1 MLSHD
6 PSCNQRNPFH
16 GHLLPGP
23 SELIAE
29 RPSLSHPPIPF
40 LSPNSQKPSPLYAAF
55 QLCLPD
61 LELIAL
67 EGPACQEGFPGSRL
81 ISAIFIAQG
90 EVCVEYQNKH
100 WRCSSGDCLIV
111 NGSPLRW
118 SSKQFSVVCLMF
130 PRHQQEARI
139 QHLHS
144 QLQPTEPP
152 PLLASPPVICRQGDG
167 ADVQALIRSLHRL
180 LSAISDLQASCP
192 LLLPH
197 LRMGDQLGKLTAMLA
212 IPELRQASMKV
223 PQKES
228 AKPNSIPEHLIDY
241 IDSHLSENLSLSILE
256 EQSNY
261 SRRALQYAFR
271 ARYGCTLTQWIRARR
286 LDLAHKQLS
295 LGAAGDSVGD
305 IARACGYRSMSLFS
319 IEFQQRFHVKP
330 SVLLREARAHE
341 AMFLGNNPSSN
352 DLSHN
357 NPSPNQPENNDSS
370 DARSPS

>member
-1 MLSHD
+1 
-6 PSCNQRNPFH
+6 
-16 GHLLPGP
+16 
-23 SELIAE
+23 
-29 RPSLSHPPIPF
+29 
-40 LSPNSQKPSPLYAAF
+40 
-55 QLCLPD
+55 
-61 LELIAL
+61 
-67 EGPACQEGFPGSRL
+67 
-81 ISAIFIAQG
+81 
-90 EVCVEYQNKH
+90 
-100 WRCSSGDCLIV
+100 
-111 NGSPLRW
+111 
-118 SSKQFSVVCLMF
+118 
-130 PRHQQEARI
+130 
-139 QHLHS
+139 
-144 QLQPTEPP
+144 
-152 PLLASPPVICRQGDG
+152 VICRQGDG

-212 IPELRQASMKV
+212 IPELRQASMKA

-341 AMFLGNNPSSN
+341 AMFLGNHP
-352 DLSHN
+352 SHN

>member
-6 PSCNQRNPFH
+6 PSHSHHNPFH
-16 GHLLPGP
+16 CHLLPGP
-23 SELIAE
+23 SELIAK

-40 LSPNSQKPSPLYAAF
+40 LSPNSQKPSPLYAVF

-67 EGPACQEGFPGSRL
+67 EGPACEEGFPESRL

-90 EVCVEYQNKH
+90 EVCVEYQSKR
-100 WRCSSGDCLIV
+100 WCCSSGDCLIV

-118 SSKQFSVVCLMF
+118 VSKQFSVVCLMF

-144 QLQPTEPP
+144 QLQPTESP
-152 PLLASPPVICRQGDG
+152 PLIASSPVVCRHGDG
-167 ADVQALIRSLHRL
+167 EDVQALIGSLGLL

-212 IPELRQASMKV
+212 IPELRQASIKA
-223 PQKES
+223 PEKEQI
-228 AKPNSIPEHLIDY
+228 KPNSIPEHLIDY
-241 IDSHLSENLSLSILE
+241 IDSHLADNLSLSVLE
-256 EQSNY
+256 EQSHY

-286 LDLAHKQLS
+286 LDLAHKRLS
-295 LGAAGDSVGD
+295 LGAADDSVGD

-330 SVLLREARAHE
+330 SALLREARAHE
-341 AMFLGNNPSSN
+341 AMFLSHQPSA
-352 DLSHN
+352 
-357 NPSPNQPENNDSS
+357 NQPEHDDSGG
-370 DARSPS
+370 ASPPR